1 MVREDPPNFVDQEVA
16 MIRKPTSGDSEQRD
30 RDSERARRA
39 SQLSAISGVEEVGET
54 EQKAR
59 PPRARHTPSNGGP
72 EEESAHGAL
81 MREGID
87 SD

>member
-1 MVREDPPNFVDQEVA
+1 MVKKPTSK
-16 MIRKPTSGDSEQRD
+16 KPTSGDSEQRD
-30 RDSERARRA
+30 RDSERSRKA
-39 SQLSAISGVEEVGET
+39 SQLSAGGGDIEAEIVKSNRGRE
-54 EQKAR
+54 
-59 PPRARHTPSNGGP
+59 TPSNGGP

>member
-1 MVREDPPNFVDQEVA
+1 MV
-16 MIRKPTSGDSEQRD
+16 RKPTSGDSEQRD
-30 RDSERARRA
+30 RDSERSRKA
-39 SQLSAISGVEEVGET
+39 SQLSASGSEYI
-54 EQKAR
+54 QKPR
-59 PPRARHTPSNGGP
+59 PSRGRETPSNGGP

>member
-1 MVREDPPNFVDQEVA
+1 MVK
-16 MIRKPTSGDSEQRD
+16 KPTSGDSEQRD
-30 RDSERARRA
+30 RDSERSRKA
-39 SQLSAISGVEEVGET
+39 SQLSAGGADF
-54 EQKAR
+54 EQKNVSVR
-59 PPRARHTPSNGGP
+59 SRRDRDTPSNGGP

>member
-1 MVREDPPNFVDQEVA
+1 
-16 MIRKPTSGDSEQRD
+16 MIRKPTSGDSEQRE
-30 RDSERARRA
+30 RDSERSRKA
-39 SQLSAISGVEEVGET
+39 SQLSAISNVEE
-54 EQKAR
+54 KKPR
-59 PPRARHTPSNGGP
+59 PSRGRHTPSNGGP

>member
-1 MVREDPPNFVDQEVA
+1 
-16 MIRKPTSGDSEQRD
+16 MIKKPTSGDREQRE

-39 SQLSAISGVEEVGET
+39 SQLSAISNVEE
-54 EQKAR
+54 QKPR
-59 PPRARHTPSNGGP
+59 PSRARHTPSNGGP

-81 MREGID
+81 IREGID

>member
-1 MVREDPPNFVDQEVA
+1 
-16 MIRKPTSGDSEQRD
+16 MIRKPTSGDSEQREH
-30 RDSERARRA
+30 DSERSRRA
-39 SQLSAISGVEEVGET
+39 SQLSAAGGI
-54 EQKAR
+54 EQSNHQRAS
-59 PPRARHTPSNGGP
+59 RARHTPSNGGP

>member
-1 MVREDPPNFVDQEVA
+1 
-16 MIRKPTSGDSEQRD
+16 MIRKPTSGDSEQRE
-30 RDSERARRA
+30 RDSERSRKA
-39 SQLSAISGVEEVGET
+39 SQLSAISNVEAP
-54 EQKAR
+54 KPR
-59 PPRARHTPSNGGP
+59 PSRGRHTPSNGGP

>member
-1 MVREDPPNFVDQEVA
+1 MVR
-16 MIRKPTSGDSEQRD
+16 KPISGDSEQRD
-30 RDSERARRA
+30 RDSERARKA
-39 SQLSAISGVEEVGET
+39 SQLSAAGL
-54 EQKAR
+54 EQVKESR
-59 PPRARHTPSNGGP
+59 PTRARATPSNGGP

>member
-1 MVREDPPNFVDQEVA
+1 MV
-16 MIRKPTSGDSEQRD
+16 RKPTSGDSEQRE
-30 RDSERARRA
+30 RDSERSRKASELSAAGLEQETPRPRRA
-39 SQLSAISGVEEVGET
+39 RQ
-54 EQKAR
+54 
-59 PPRARHTPSNGGP
+59 TPSNGGP

>member
-1 MVREDPPNFVDQEVA
+1 

-30 RDSERARRA
+30 RDSERSRKA
-39 SQLSAISGVEEVGET
+39 SQLSAISNVEE
-54 EQKAR
+54 KKPR
-59 PPRARHTPSNGGP
+59 PSRARHTPSNGGP

>member
-1 MVREDPPNFVDQEVA
+1 MVR
-16 MIRKPTSGDSEQRD
+16 KPISGDSEQRE
-30 RDSERARRA
+30 RDSERSRRA
-39 SQLSAISGVEEVGET
+39 SQLSPAGDFSEY
-54 EQKAR
+54 
-59 PPRARHTPSNGGP
+59 PPTSSSRSRATPSNGGP

>member
-1 MVREDPPNFVDQEVA
+1 MV
-16 MIRKPTSGDSEQRD
+16 RKPTSGDSEQRD
-30 RDSERARRA
+30 KDSERARKA
-39 SQLSAISGVEEVGET
+39 SQLSSAAGKEGHG
-54 EQKAR
+54 R
-59 PPRARHTPSNGGP
+59 PQPSRAHDTPSNGGP

>member
-1 MVREDPPNFVDQEVA
+1 
-16 MIRKPTSGDSEQRD
+16 MIKKPTSGDSEQREH
-30 RDSERARRA
+30 DSERSRRA
-39 SQLSAISGVEEVGET
+39 SQLSAAGGTAET
-54 EQKAR
+54 QNEKPR
-59 PPRARHTPSNGGP
+59 PSRARHTPSNGGP

>member
-1 MVREDPPNFVDQEVA
+1 MVK
-16 MIRKPTSGDSEQRD
+16 KPISGDSEQRE

-39 SQLSAISGVEEVGET
+39 SQLSPAGAPQ
-54 EQKAR
+54 EQRR
-59 PPRARHTPSNGGP
+59 PYRSRETPSNGGP
-72 EEESAHGAL
+72 AEESAHGAL

>member
-1 MVREDPPNFVDQEVA
+1 MVRKPVSSDP
-16 MIRKPTSGDSEQRD
+16 EQREKD
-30 RDSERARRA
+30 TAAARRQSKLGPADADAAEAEVERRHPRPARAR
-39 SQLSAISGVEEVGET
+39 E
-54 EQKAR
+54 
-59 PPRARHTPSNGGP
+59 TPSNGGP

>member
-1 MVREDPPNFVDQEVA
+1 MVK
-16 MIRKPTSGDSEQRD
+16 KPTSGDSEQRE

-39 SQLSAISGVEEVGET
+39 SQLAPSGHEEPRH
-54 EQKAR
+54 KPR
-59 PPRARHTPSNGGP
+59 PHRSRETPSNGGP

-81 MREGID
+81 PREGID

>member
-1 MVREDPPNFVDQEVA
+1 MVK
-16 MIRKPTSGDSEQRD
+16 KPTSGDSEQRD
-30 RDSERARRA
+30 RDSERARKA
-39 SQLSAISGVEEVGET
+39 SQLSAGGADF
-54 EQKAR
+54 QKQNTR
-59 PPRARHTPSNGGP
+59 VPSRGRETPSNGGP

>member
-1 MVREDPPNFVDQEVA
+1 
-16 MIRKPTSGDSEQRD
+16 MIRKPTSGDSEQREH
-30 RDSERARRA
+30 DSERSRRA
-39 SQLSAISGVEEVGET
+39 SQLSAAGGVE
-54 EQKAR
+54 QNNQPR
-59 PPRARHTPSNGGP
+59 PSRARHTPSNGGP

>member
-1 MVREDPPNFVDQEVA
+1 MVV
-16 MIRKPTSGDSEQRD
+16 RKPVTSDPEQREKD
-30 RDSERARRA
+30 TAAARRQSQIGPAGADITEADTKRRHPRPSRAR
-39 SQLSAISGVEEVGET
+39 E
-54 EQKAR
+54 
-59 PPRARHTPSNGGP
+59 TPSNGGP